1 MDDLFSQI
9 PIIKRARGFR
19 LYAFSGK
26 RYLDLWLSDGHNF
39 LGHKPQGFVNYLKQA
54 AERGAIADLPSI
66 YTRRFMNA
74 LRAHFPGYHSFL
86 LAPTLPALLKSAS
99 RALGRT
105 LSCADIFDPLVPG
118 GGTPGPISVWRPFCP
133 DNADSDLVLPI
144 VPTGFG
150 PVLFALCSRQSL
162 PESEPQAVS
171 ALVLAG
177 AAQRLGRLKDLV
189 LPEWYA
195 PDLFAAAP
203 HFTQH
208 GLYLVPRGP
217 ADSYPALFRRFLEAG
232 LVLSPRP
239 HEPSILPLELSPGEL
254 KNIVISFMTEGKK
267 ERADG

>member
-1 MDDLFSQI
+1 MEDLFSQI
-9 PIIKRARGFR
+9 PIIKRARGYR

-54 AERGAIADLPSI
+54 AERGAIADLPSL
-66 YTRRFMNA
+66 YTRRFVNA
-74 LRAHFPGYHSFL
+74 LRSHFPDCQSFL
-86 LAPTLPALLKSAS
+86 IAPTLPALMKSAS

-105 LSCADIFDPLVPG
+105 LSCGDIFDPLVPG
-118 GGTPGPISVWRPFCP
+118 EGTPGPISVWRPFCA
-133 DNADSDLVLPI
+133 DNIDSDLVLPI

-150 PVLFALCSRQSL
+150 PVLFALCSRQPL
-162 PESEPQAVS
+162 PEVDFPPAS
-171 ALVLAG
+171 ALILAG
-177 AAQRLGRLKDLV
+177 AAQRLGSLKDLA

-217 ADSYPALFRRFLEAG
+217 AAAYPALFRRFLEAG

-239 HEPSILPLELSPGEL
+239 GEPSILPLELSPGEL
-254 KNIVISFMTEGKK
+254 KLLLKIFRG
-267 ERADG
+267 D